1 MSQAKLQAFTFSYRP
16 PVPAFN
22 PAISKFAI
30 LTQLRRSSIWEA
42 SELTKKTTYPRAER
56 CYLGWRCW
64 SGASWW
70 WRPRNTTITSSLIS
84 SLTGSTMRI
93 PLGQL
98 EETFTH
104 QPATIIFALWWEFIH
119 RPIFSCQRQRKH
131 WEILSW
137 IFLIV
142 LIQENSGLTA
152 QQSRRL
158 EIKEVIFH
166 K

>member
-1 MSQAKLQAFTFSYRP
+1 MKDTLLESFPLYCICGHNTQKLIMCLVCSSYVTSQAPSFHILYRP

-104 QPATIIFALWWEFIH
+104 QPATIIFAL
-119 RPIFSCQRQRKH
+119 
-131 WEILSW
+131 
-137 IFLIV
+137 
-142 LIQENSGLTA
+142 
-152 QQSRRL
+152 
-158 EIKEVIFH
+158 
-166 K
+166 

>member
-1 MSQAKLQAFTFSYRP
+1 MKDTLLESFLLHCICGHNTQKLIMCLVCSSYVTSQAPSFHILESPARA
-16 PVPAFN
+16 VPAFN

-30 LTQLRRSSIWEA
+30 LTQLRRSCIWEA

-84 SLTGSTMRI
+84 SLTGSTMQI

-104 QPATIIFALWWEFIH
+104 QPATIIFAL
-119 RPIFSCQRQRKH
+119 
-131 WEILSW
+131 
-137 IFLIV
+137 
-142 LIQENSGLTA
+142 
-152 QQSRRL
+152 
-158 EIKEVIFH
+158 
-166 K
+166 